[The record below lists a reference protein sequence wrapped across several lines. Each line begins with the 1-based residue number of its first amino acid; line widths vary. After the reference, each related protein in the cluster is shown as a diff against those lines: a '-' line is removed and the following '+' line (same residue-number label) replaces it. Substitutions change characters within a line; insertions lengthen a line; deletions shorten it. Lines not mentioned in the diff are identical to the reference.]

1 MSKKKILVID
11 DEENF
16 GKMVQVN
23 LEYTGKFEV
32 HLQTRGLE
40 ALQTIR
46 NFKPD
51 AILLDVIMPD
61 MSGPDIAEQI
71 EKDEVLRNIPVIFLT
86 AIPESSS
93 ELAGVRKGNYL
104 FLKKPI
110 STEDLVQAIDSCFG
124 EQTP

>member
-71 EKDEVLRNIPVIFLT
+71 EKDEALRKIPVIFLT

-93 ELAGVRKGNYL
+93 ELTGVRKANYL

-124 EQTP
+124 DEAP